1 MKKGHLFFV
10 MWVSGAGK
18 GTLIE
23 GVKNTDLNLHFPLS
37 YKTRPKRE
45 FEINWVDAHFVST
58 LEFEK
63 GIENNEF
70 LEHAIVHK
78 TDYYGTKLKEVV
90 EEWIEQ
96 WKIVIKEIDV
106 LWLEKIIKNNSLDKN
121 NYSTI
126 FLNIDIEIL
135 KERIQIRWDKIS
147 EKQLKN
153 RVESSYNEIKI
164 AEKICDYI
172 LDASKTQVDVL
183 QEFLNIIKK

>member
-1 MKKGHLFFV
+1 
-10 MWVSGAGK
+10 
-18 GTLIE
+18 
-23 GVKNTDLNLHFPLS
+23 
-37 YKTRPKRE
+37 
-45 FEINWVDAHFVST
+45 
-58 LEFEK
+58 
-63 GIENNEF
+63 
-70 LEHAIVHK
+70 
-78 TDYYGTKLKEVV
+78 
-90 EEWIEQ
+90 
-96 WKIVIKEIDV
+96 